1 MFSNNFAWLSF
12 ASGSKLRHML
22 TDFSYAFRTLRKSP
36 VFTITVVVTIALA
49 IGASTAIF
57 SVTNGVLLRKLP
69 YKDPERLVLVRG
81 DLQKRNVKD
90 FPISNVDFLD
100 VRNGAKN
107 NFEDFAAVTTGRFTL
122 PGLDGTPERVRI
134 ASVSTNF
141 FQMMGGSIIAGRD
154 FEESDGAPQAAPPD
168 GNAPA
173 ANAPPPLPTMAILSN
188 EYFQQRFGG
197 DRSIIGKPLPV
208 AAAFG
213 PPPIIVGVLAPGFEL
228 LFPPQVNV
236 EQFPSVWIAAR
247 IPYDVANR
255 NNVQWRVIGRLKPG
269 AGMGQA
275 QAEAETIAQKI
286 RDENAI
292 LQTAGLYLR
301 LVPMKQHLVD
311 AVRPAILALMGAV
324 IFLLLIA
331 CANVANLMLV
341 RASSRER
348 ELAVRAALGAGWW
361 QLVRQTIAEAIV
373 LAVLGTIIGVGLAYL
388 GIHQLLA
395 IAPENLPRLNAIAID
410 LKVLAFAVAAGLLS
424 AVLFGVIPALRTA
437 KPNLMDTLRAA
448 GRTGALGA
456 AGLRNAV
463 VVVEVALAFVLLIG
477 SGLMF
482 RTFLNIQRVNMG
494 FDPRGLLTFQLLG
507 NVGNTPQERDTFKRQ
522 LREQLN
528 AIPGVKSV
536 TASNPLPLA
545 GGFSQ
550 VRWGGA
556 EAQNDPS
563 KFQAAD
569 LQIVLP
575 GYFEAM
581 GTTLLA
587 GRTFT
592 QDDSSPDRTLLV
604 VDQALAAKAFP
615 NESAVGK
622 RILFRVRT
630 PEAQW
635 GEIIGVLAHQRN
647 TSLVEPGR
655 EQLYV
660 TDGYVNHGAASWWAL
675 RTDGDPAALAGA
687 VREVVRKAG
696 KETFINQMQPMDS
709 LVTAAQA
716 QTRFSLLLI
725 GVFSTIAA
733 ILAGVGLYGVLATS
747 VRQRTAEIG
756 VRMALG
762 AAPSRIFRLM
772 VGKGLYLSAIGIAI
786 GLLASFFVTRV
797 LASMLVEVKPTDPM
811 TFVSVAVLFLV
822 IAFLAS
828 WLPALRAAG
837 LDPTTALRNE

>member
-1 MFSNNFAWLSF
+1 
-12 ASGSKLRHML
+12 ML
-22 TDFSYAFRTLRKSP
+22 NDFFYAFRTLRKSP
-36 VFTITVVVTIALA
+36 IFTVTVIVTIALA

-69 YKDPERLVLVRG
+69 YNDPERLVLVRG

-90 FPISNVDFLD
+90 FPVSNVDFLD
-100 VRNGAKN
+100 MRNGAKN
-107 NFEDFAAVTTGRFTL
+107 NFEDLAAVQTFRATF
-122 PGLDGTPERVRI
+122 PGLDGTPERVRV
-134 ASVSTNF
+134 AAASTNF

-154 FEESDGAPQAAPPD
+154 FQDSDGTPQAPQPAA
-168 GNAPA
+168 GANNAPA
-173 ANAPPPLPTMAILSN
+173 ANAPPPLPTMAILSYD
-188 EYFQQRFGG
+188 YFQQRFGG
-197 DRSIIGKPLPV
+197 DRSIVGKPLPV
-208 AAAFG
+208 SAAFG
-213 PPPIIVGVLAPGFEL
+213 PPPTIVGVLAPGFEL
-228 LFPPQVNV
+228 LFPPQANV

-255 NNVQWRVIGRLKPG
+255 NNVQWRVIGRLRPG
-269 AGMGQA
+269 ASLVAA
-275 QAEAETIAQKI
+275 QAETETIVAKI
-286 RDENAI
+286 REENTIAK
-292 LQTAGLYLR
+292 TAGQYFQ
-301 LVPMKQHLVD
+301 LVPMKQHLVNE
-311 AVRPAILALMGAV
+311 VRPTILALMGSV

-361 QLVRQTIAEAIV
+361 QLVRQTLAEAIAIAAIGTV
-373 LAVLGTIIGVGLAYL
+373 LGVGLAYL
-388 GIHQLLA
+388 GIRQLLA
-395 IAPENLPRLNAIAID
+395 IAPENLPRLNAIGID
-410 LKVLAFAVAAGLLS
+410 LKVLAFAIAAGLFS
-424 AVLFGVIPALRTA
+424 AVIFGVIPALRTA

-448 GRTGALGA
+448 GRSGALGA

-482 RTFLNIQRVNMG
+482 RTFLNIQRVNLG

-507 NVGNTPQERDTFKRQ
+507 NVGGTPQERDQFKRQ
-522 LREQLN
+522 LRDQLD
-528 AIPGVKSV
+528 AIPGVQSV
-536 TASNPLPLA
+536 TASFPLPLA
-545 GGFSQ
+545 GGFSP

-556 EAQNDPS
+556 EAQADPS

-592 QDDSSPDRTLLV
+592 PEDSAPDRNLLI
-604 VDQALAAKAFP
+604 VDQSLAAKAFP

-635 GEIIGVLAHQRN
+635 GEIIGVVAHQRN
-647 TSLVEPGR
+647 SSLVEPGR
-655 EQLYV
+655 EQIYV

-675 RTDGDPAALAGA
+675 RTEGNPSALAGS
-687 VREVVRKAG
+687 VREVVRNMG
-696 KETFINQMQPMDS
+696 KETFINQLRPMDS
-709 LVTAAQA
+709 LVTGAQG

-733 ILAGVGLYGVLATS
+733 LLAGVGLYGVLATS

-772 VGKGLYLSAIGIAI
+772 VGKGLFLSAIGIGI
-786 GLLASFFVTRV
+786 GLVAAFLLTRV
-797 LASMLVEVKPTDPM
+797 LASMLVEVKPTDPV

>member
-1 MFSNNFAWLSF
+1 
-12 ASGSKLRHML
+12 ML
-22 TDFSYAFRTLRKSP
+22 NDILYAFRTLRKSP
-36 VFTITVVVTIALA
+36 IFTITVVVTIALA

-69 YKDPERLVLVRG
+69 YKDPERLVIAAT
-81 DLQKRNVKD
+81 DLQARNVKD
-90 FPISNVDFLD
+90 FPLSNVDFLD
-100 VRNGAKN
+100 LRNGAKN
-107 NFEDFAAVTTGRFTL
+107 NFEDFAAVNTGRITL
-122 PGLDGTPERVRI
+122 PALDGTPERVRI
-134 ASVSTNF
+134 AGVSTNF
-141 FQMMGGSIIAGRD
+141 FQMMGGSIVAGRD
-154 FEESDGAPQAAPPD
+154 FQDSDGAPQPAPPAAPP

-173 ANAPPPLPTMAILSN
+173 ANQQPQLPTMAILSN
-188 EYFQQRFGG
+188 DYFQQRFGG
-197 DRSIIGKPLPV
+197 DRSMIGKPLPV
-208 AAAFG
+208 SAAFG

-228 LFPPQVNV
+228 LFPPQANV
-236 EQFPSVWIAAR
+236 EQFPSIWLAAR

-269 AGMGQA
+269 ASIVQA
-275 QAEAETIAQKI
+275 QAEAETIAKKI
-286 RDENAI
+286 RDENTIAR
-292 LQTAGLYLR
+292 TAGQYFR

-311 AVRPAILALMGAV
+311 EVRPAILALMGAV

-348 ELAVRAALGAGWW
+348 ELAVRAALGASSW
-361 QLVRQTIAEAIV
+361 QLVRQTLAEAIV
-373 LAVLGTIIGVGLAYL
+373 IAALGTAIGVGLAYL
-388 GIHQLLA
+388 GIRQLLA

-410 LKVLAFAVAAGLLS
+410 LRVLAFAVVAGLLS

-437 KPNLMDTLRAA
+437 KPNLMETLRAA

-482 RTFLNIQRVNMG
+482 RTFLNIQRVNLG
-494 FDPRGLLTFQLLG
+494 FNPQGLLTFQLLG
-507 NVGNTPQERDTFKRQ
+507 NIGNSPEQAANFKRQ
-522 LREQLN
+522 LRDQLG
-528 AIPGVKSV
+528 AIPGVRGV
-536 TASNPLPLA
+536 TASFPLPLA
-545 GGFSQ
+545 GGFSP
-550 VRWGGA
+550 VRWGGV

-581 GTTLLA
+581 GTTLLQ

-592 QDDSSPDRTLLV
+592 EDDSTPDKNLLV

-622 RILFRVRT
+622 KILFRVRT

-635 GEIIGVLAHQRN
+635 GEIIGVVAHQRN

-660 TDGYVNHGAASWWAL
+660 TDGYLNHRAASWWAL
-675 RTDGDPAALAGA
+675 RTDGDPAALAGS

-696 KETFINQMQPMDS
+696 SETFINQLQPMDT
-709 LVTAAQA
+709 LVVQAQA

-733 ILAGVGLYGVLATS
+733 LLAGVGLYGVLATS

-772 VGKGLYLSAIGIAI
+772 VGKGLYLSVIGIAI
-786 GLLASFFVTRV
+786 GLLAAFGLTRI
-797 LASMLVEVKPTDPM
+797 LASMLVEVKPTDPV
-811 TFVSVAVLFLV
+811 TFVSVAGLFLL
-822 IAFLAS
+822 IAVMAS
-828 WLPALRAAG
+828 WLPALRASR
-837 LDPTTALRNE
+837 LDPTTALRQE

>member
-1 MFSNNFAWLSF
+1 
-12 ASGSKLRHML
+12 ML
-22 TDFSYAFRTLRKSP
+22 NDFFFAFRTLRKSP
-36 VFTITVVVTIALA
+36 IFTITVVVTLALA

-69 YKDPERLVLVRG
+69 YKDPERLVLAAN

-90 FPISNVDFLD
+90 FPFSNVDFLD
-100 VRNGAKN
+100 LRNGAKN
-107 NFEDFAAVTTGRFTL
+107 NFEDFAAFNTGRVTL

-134 ASVSTNF
+134 AAVSTNF
-141 FQMMGGSIIAGRD
+141 FQMMGGSIVLGRD
-154 FEESDGAPQAAPPD
+154 FQESDGTPQPAPPAAPA
-168 GNAPA
+168 GNNPP
-173 ANAPPPLPTMAILSN
+173 ANAPPPLPTMAILSH

-197 DRSIIGKPLPV
+197 DQSLIGKPLPV
-208 AAAFG
+208 SAAFG
-213 PPPIIVGVLAPGFEL
+213 PPPTIVGVLAPGFEL
-228 LFPPQVNV
+228 LLPPQSNV
-236 EQFPSVWIAAR
+236 EQFPSVWVAAR

-255 NNVQWRVIGRLKPG
+255 NNVQWRVIGRLKP
-269 AGMGQA
+269 AVAFGQA
-275 QAEAETIAQKI
+275 QAEAEMISQKI
-286 RDENAI
+286 RQENTIAN
-292 LQTAGLYLR
+292 TAGQYFR

-311 AVRPAILALMGAV
+311 EVRPTILALMGAV

-341 RASSRER
+341 RAASRER

-361 QLVRQTIAEAIV
+361 QLVRQTLAEAIV
-373 LAVLGTIIGVGLAYL
+373 IAALGTAIGVGLAYL
-388 GIHQLLA
+388 GIRQLLW
-395 IAPENLPRLNAIAID
+395 IAPENLPRLNAIGID
-410 LKVLAFAVAAGLLS
+410 LQVLGFSVLAGLLS

-437 KPNLMDTLRAA
+437 KPNLMETLRAA
-448 GRTGALGA
+448 GRSGALGA

-482 RTFLNIQRVNMG
+482 RTFVNIQRVNLG

-507 NVGNTPQERDTFKRQ
+507 NIGATPQERDNFKRQ
-522 LREQLN
+522 LREQLG

-536 TASNPLPLA
+536 TASFPLPLA
-545 GGFSQ
+545 GGFSP
-550 VRWGGA
+550 VRWGKEDA
-556 EAQNDPS
+556 LSDPS

-569 LQIVLP
+569 LQVVLP

-581 GTTLLA
+581 GTRLLA

-592 QDDSSPDRTLLV
+592 QEDSSPDRNLLI

-635 GEIIGVLAHQRN
+635 GEIVGVVDHQRN
-647 TSLVEPGR
+647 TSLLEPGR

-675 RTDGDPAALAGA
+675 RTDNDPAALAA
-687 VREVVRKAG
+687 SVREVVRGVG
-696 KETFINQMQPMDS
+696 KETFINEMQPMDS

-733 ILAGVGLYGVLATS
+733 LLAGVGLYGVLATS

-772 VGKGLYLSAIGIAI
+772 VGKGLYLSAIGIGI
-786 GLLASFFVTRV
+786 GLLAAFGLTRV
-797 LASMLVEVKPTDPM
+797 LASMLVEVKPTDPV
-811 TFVSVAVLFLV
+811 TFISVAVLFLI

-828 WLPALRAAG
+828 WLPARRASG